1 MKYNFDEII
10 DRHQTDAIKIER
22 CKALFGTENVLPLW
36 VADMDFRTPDFIIDA
51 VKQRCDHPVFGYS
64 KLPKGFIPSLTNWI
78 QQLHNWT
85 VKPEWVGFLPG
96 IVSGIA
102 FAVDAYTQTSDEII
116 IQPPVYYPFIQ
127 VVQKANRNLVYNQ
140 LKEVNGKFE
149 MDFEDL
155 EQKITANTRMFILC
169 NPHNPGGRAWD
180 AKTLERLAEICA
192 KHNIIVISD
201 EIHSDLVLHGQ
212 PHTPFATVSA
222 TAADISLTF
231 MAPTKTFNMPG
242 LVSSSYIIPNSSL
255 RKQYAEY
262 LEKIEQAGGNI
273 FAYVATQA
281 AYEEGAEWRKQML
294 EYVEGNID
302 FVVDFLKTNIP
313 QIKPMIPEATYLI
326 WLNGSELGM
335 NTDDLFRFF
344 VDKAGLGLNKGT
356 VFGPGG
362 ECHLR
367 LNAACPRSVLEQA
380 MNQLLSAVNSRQ

>member
-1 MKYNFDEII
+1 MNYNFDEII

-36 VADMDFRTPDFIIDA
+36 VADMDFRTPDFIVNA
-51 VKQRCDHPVFGYS
+51 VKQRCEHPIFGYS
-64 KLPKGFIPSLTNWI
+64 KLPKGFVPALTAWI
-78 QQLHNWT
+78 QQLHGWA

-102 FAVDAYTQTSDEII
+102 FAVDVYTHASDEII

-127 VVQKANRNLVYNQ
+127 VVQKAKRNLVYNQ

-155 EQKITANTRMFILC
+155 EQKITVNTRMFILC

-180 AKTLERLAEICA
+180 AKTLERLAKICA

-201 EIHSDLVLHGQ
+201 EIHSDLVLHQ
-212 PHTPFATVSA
+212 QAHTAFASVSEAA
-222 TAADISLTF
+222 TNISLTF

-242 LVSSSYIIPNSSL
+242 LVSSSYIIPNPAL
-255 RKQYAEY
+255 RKQYADY

-281 AYEEGAEWRKQML
+281 AYEEGTEWRKQML
-294 EYVEGNID
+294 EYVEANID

-326 WLNGSELGM
+326 WLDGKELGM
-335 NTDDLFRFF
+335 ETDDLFRFF

-380 MNQLLSAVNSRQ
+380 MNQLLWAVNAL